1 MNEVAKYRY
10 RTGGE
15 HNCGRLTVRA
25 PYGAVGHGAHY
36 HSQSVEGFYAHV
48 QGIKVLLNVNNIP
61 ISPLCRLWFLVG
73 QVRPRGCY
81 ALLSKTTILSSS
93 LNPSHCTGQQ
103 VYRMCKCVAASVSG
117 ETGTEANGMWLLLI
131 C

>member
-1 MNEVAKYRY
+1 MILDLSQVVNEVAKYRY

-48 QGIKVLLNVNNIP
+48 QGIKVPLNSAAVDNNYYSI
-61 ISPLCRLWFLVG
+61 L
-73 QVRPRGCY
+73 GCD
-81 ALLSKTTILSSS
+81 SSW
-93 LNPSHCTGQQ
+93 
-103 VYRMCKCVAASVSG
+103 A
-117 ETGTEANGMWLLLI
+117 
-131 C
+131 

>member
-1 MNEVAKYRY
+1 MIRTNGYYHILCISLQYGIITLNSHRKLDSVYGYSFRLVLMIQDLSQVVNEVAKYRY

-48 QGIKVLLNVNNIP
+48 QGIKV
-61 ISPLCRLWFLVG
+61 PLEW
-73 QVRPRGCY
+73 
-81 ALLSKTTILSSS
+81 
-93 LNPSHCTGQQ
+93 
-103 VYRMCKCVAASVSG
+103 
-117 ETGTEANGMWLLLI
+117 
-131 C
+131 